1 MSALN
6 PSASAVWRVR
16 NSGLVQQQS
25 TFGKDSDE
33 LSRTSLAVVVERFV
47 LGEGR
52 RAHGIG

>member
-6 PSASAVWRVR
+6 PRASAVWRVR

-25 TFGKDSDE
+25 TFGKDPTS
-33 LSRTSLAVVVERFV
+33 SAAASLAVVVERFV